1 MTVNGAEM
9 PVFAGLQGHPV
20 IHFLPWKPLILRAK
34 MPC

>member
-1 MTVNGAEM
+1 MTGNCAER
-9 PVFAGLQGHPV
+9 PVFTGLTEYLV